1 LMFLCFGLKTSK
13 QKVYNKIQWHFNM
26 FVQDPIVSIAPTKP
40 NSDLWRD
47 VAKKLEKLKRRTQW
61 DIIKLMHKYIICLY
75 HQGSLLLEISGK
87 SSSNSVKRQK
97 LQYSQTCP
105 CRLCS
110 SNPQKVWISSC
121 RACLILK
128 L

>member
-1 LMFLCFGLKTSK
+1 LMFLCFGQKTSK

-40 NSDLWRD
+40 NSDFWRD
-47 VAKKLEKLKRRTQW
+47 VAKKLEWCTQW
-61 DIIKLMHKYIICLY
+61 AIIKLMRKYIISLH

-87 SSSNSVKRQK
+87 SSSKSVKRQK
-97 LQYSQTCP
+97 LLYSQTCC
-105 CRLCS
+105 CRLGS

-121 RACLILK
+121 WACLLLK

>member
-1 LMFLCFGLKTSK
+1 LMFLCFGQKTSK

-26 FVQDPIVSIAPTKP
+26 FVQDPIVSNAPTKP

-47 VAKKLEKLKRRTQW
+47 VAKKLEKLEWCTQW
-61 DIIKLMHKYIICLY
+61 DIIKLMRKYIISLY
-75 HQGSLLLEISGK
+75 LQGSLLLEISGN
-87 SSSNSVKRQK
+87 SSSKRVNWQK
-97 LQYSQTCP
+97 LLYSQTCP

-110 SNPQKVWISSC
+110 SNPQKVWIWSC